1 MKQSLQ
7 MKMGQSLAMTPQLQQ
22 AIRLLQ
28 LSTLELQGE
37 IQEALESNPMLEV
50 QEDDGSAPDASDAA
64 GDADAVEAR
73 EARED
78 AAGDEAGGREERDAR
93 EERAAEDARDAQ
105 DGTSDAADADD
116 PWETDALDA
125 TLAEFDASAEEFDRT
140 MAGMEEFE
148 ASAPEHDAS
157 GDADGDVMPDELPVD
172 SAWEDVYEP
181 AQSSSGSGDGES
193 RDFTEFHNPGVS
205 SIQDH
210 LNEQIRFAP
219 LTARDQAIAET
230 IIDAVDNNGYLCDDV
245 GSLIE
250 GLNRDLGPRE
260 ERIDLEEFESVL
272 HLVQNLEPAGCAA
285 RDAAECMAIQLAQ
298 MPPSDTVLHAKA
310 IAKDHLAL
318 LAQHDF
324 ARLRRLL
331 KIDDEALQDAIRL
344 IRSLNPRPGRQ
355 LVNDHDQYVVPD
367 VFVKK
372 VKGVWRVELNPD
384 IAPKL
389 GINAL
394 YAGMVKRADKSDDNA
409 FMKNNLQE
417 ARWFI
422 KSLQSRNETLL
433 RVGTAIVER
442 QRAFLEYGDEA
453 MKPLVLRDIAEQLSL
468 HESTISRVTTQKYIH
483 TPRGI
488 FEFKYFFSS
497 HVSTA
502 NGGECSATAIR
513 AMIRK
518 FIAREDATRPLSDSR
533 IASTLVA
540 EGIQVAR
547 RTVAKYRESMAIPP
561 SNERKRLN

>member
-22 AIRLLQ
+22 AIKLLQ
-28 LSTLELQGE
+28 LSTLELQSE
-37 IQEALESNPMLEV
+37 IQEALESNPMLEM
-50 QEDDGSAPDASDAA
+50 QEEDGGEPREGDSA
-64 GDADAVEAR
+64 GDGAVEN
-73 EARED
+73 
-78 AAGDEAGGREERDAR
+78 
-93 EERAAEDARDAQ
+93 RA
-105 DGTSDAADADD
+105 DAADAS
-116 PWETDALDA
+116 T
-125 TLAEFDASAEEFDRT
+125 
-140 MAGMEEFE
+140 
-148 ASAPEHDAS
+148 
-157 GDADGDVMPDELPVD
+157 GDTSADGASVDNDTSMDFDTAADSGGLENSDVMPEDLPVD

-181 AQSSSGSGDGES
+181 AAPSSSGSGSDGET
-193 RDFTEFHNPGVS
+193 RDFTEFHNSGIT

-219 LTARDQAIAET
+219 LSEKDQRIAET
-230 IIDAVDNNGYLCDDV
+230 IIDAVDDNGYLLDDV
-245 GSLIE
+245 ASLIE
-250 GLNRDLGPRE
+250 GLNSGKGGGASADPDE
-260 ERIDLEEFESVL
+260 TPVTESEFESVL
-272 HLVQNLEPAGCAA
+272 HLVQHLDPVGCGS
-285 RDAAECMAIQLAQ
+285 RDASECMRIQLGQLPDSEVTARA
-298 MPPSDTVLHAKA
+298 TRIVT
-310 IAKDHLAL
+310 DHLEL
-318 LAQHDF
+318 LAAHDF
-324 ARLRRLL
+324 PRLRRLL
-331 KIDDEALQDAIRL
+331 KADDEQLQAAVAL
-344 IRSLNPRPGRQ
+344 IRSLDPRPGRQ

-389 GINAL
+389 GINSL
-394 YAGMVKRADKSDDNA
+394 YAGMVKRADKSDDNN
-409 FMKNNLQE
+409 FLRNHLQE

-433 RVGTAIVER
+433 RVATAIVER
-442 QRAFLEYGDEA
+442 QRSFLEYGDEA

-518 FIAREDATRPLSDSR
+518 FIAAEDTARPLSDSK
-533 IASTLVA
+533 IAGTLVA
-540 EGIQVAR
+540 DGIQVAR

>member
-7 MKMGQSLAMTPQLQQ
+7 IKMGQSLAMTPQLQQ
-22 AIRLLQ
+22 AIKLLQ
-28 LSTLELQGE
+28 LSTLELQTE
-37 IQEALESNPMLEV
+37 IQTALESNPMLEM
-50 QEDDGSAPDASDAA
+50 QDEEGAEP
-64 GDADAVEAR
+64 R
-73 EARED
+73 EADLANESRETREANRED
-78 AAGDEAGGREERDAR
+78 EKA
-93 EERAAEDARDAQ
+93 AAEQKQTASEVELV
-105 DGTSDAADADD
+105 GENSTNSD
-116 PWETDALDA
+116 
-125 TLAEFDASAEEFDRT
+125 
-140 MAGMEEFE
+140 
-148 ASAPEHDAS
+148 
-157 GDADGDVMPDELPVD
+157 DVMPEDLPVD
-172 SAWEDVYEP
+172 SAWDDVYDSATP
-181 AQSSSGSGDGES
+181 SSSSSSSDGES
-193 RDFTEFHNPGVS
+193 RDFTEFHNAGIA

-219 LTARDQAIAET
+219 LSERDQDIAET
-230 IIDAVDNNGYLCDDV
+230 IIDAIDNNGYLIDDV
-245 GSLIE
+245 DVLID
-250 GLNRDLGPRE
+250 GLNRDIVDPDQHFVL
-260 ERIDLEEFESVL
+260 DEFETVL
-272 HLVQNLEPAGCAA
+272 HLVQHLDPAGCGA
-285 RDAAECMAIQLAQ
+285 RDASECMSIQLSQ
-298 MPPSDTVLHAKA
+298 LPESDVVTLAMGIVKG
-310 IAKDHLAL
+310 HLDL
-318 LAQHDF
+318 LAAHDF
-324 ARLRRLL
+324 ARLRRLF
-331 KIDDEALQDAIRL
+331 KINDEQLQEAIVI
-344 IRSLNPRPGRQ
+344 IRNLNPRPGRQ
-355 LVNDHDQYVVPD
+355 LVNDHDQYIVPD

-394 YAGMVKRADKSDDNA
+394 YAGMVKRADKSDDNN
-409 FMKNNLQE
+409 FMRNHLQE

-433 RVGTAIVER
+433 RVATAIVER
-442 QRAFLEYGDEA
+442 QRSFLEYGDEA

-468 HESTISRVTTQKYIH
+468 HESTISRVTTHKYIH

-518 FIAREDATRPLSDSR
+518 FIAAEDATKPLSDSK

>member
-50 QEDDGSAPDASDAA
+50 QEDDGSSPDASDAA
-64 GDADAVEAR
+64 GDADEVRAR

-78 AAGDEAGGREERDAR
+78 AAGGDAGEREERDAR
-93 EERAAEDARDAQ
+93 EERAAEDTAPE
-105 DGTSDAADADD
+105 TDD

-125 TLAEFDASAEEFDRT
+125 TLAEFDASAEQFDRT
-140 MAGMEEFE
+140 LSGPEEFE
-148 ASAPEHDAS
+148 PAAPEHDAS
-157 GDADGDVMPDELPVD
+157 GDAEGDVMPDELPVD

-181 AQSSSGSGDGES
+181 AQASSAGADGES
-193 RDFTEFHNPGVS
+193 RDFTEFHNPGVA
-205 SIQDH
+205 SIQEY

-219 LTARDQAIAET
+219 LTERDQAIAET

-245 GSLIE
+245 DSLIE
-250 GLNRDLGPRE
+250 GLNAEFGPRE
-260 ERIDLEEFESVL
+260 ERIGLEEFESVL

-285 RDAAECMAIQLAQ
+285 RDAAECMVIQLSQ

-310 IAKDHLAL
+310 IARDHLAL

-331 KIDDEALQDAIRL
+331 KVDDEALQAAIRL

-372 VKGVWRVELNPD
+372 VRGVWRVELNPD

-518 FIAREDATRPLSDSR
+518 FIAHEDATRPLSDSR

>member
-7 MKMGQSLAMTPQLQQ
+7 IKMGQSLAMTPQLQQ
-22 AIRLLQ
+22 AIKLLQ
-28 LSTLELQGE
+28 LSTLELQTE
-37 IQEALESNPMLEV
+37 IQSALESNPMLEM
-50 QEDDGSAPDASDAA
+50 QEDEGSEPKETDLANESR
-64 GDADAVEAR
+64 ETR
-73 EARED
+73 EANRE
-78 AAGDEAGGREERDAR
+78 
-93 EERAAEDARDAQ
+93 EERARVEEKQTASELETAGSSEEVIPED
-105 DGTSDAADADD
+105 
-116 PWETDALDA
+116 
-125 TLAEFDASAEEFDRT
+125 
-140 MAGMEEFE
+140 
-148 ASAPEHDAS
+148 
-157 GDADGDVMPDELPVD
+157 LPVD
-172 SAWEDVYEP
+172 SGWDDVFESAP
-181 AQSSSGSGDGES
+181 TSSSSSAGSEGDS
-193 RDFTEFHNPGVS
+193 RDFTEFHNAGIT

-219 LTARDQAIAET
+219 LSERDQVIAET
-230 IIDAVDNNGYLCDDV
+230 IIDAVDDNGYLLDGVDI
-245 GSLIE
+245 LLD
-250 GLNRDLGPRE
+250 GLNRDVVDPDDAFTLDE
-260 ERIDLEEFESVL
+260 LESVL
-272 HLVQNLEPAGCAA
+272 HLVQNLDPAGCAA
-285 RDAAECMAIQLAQ
+285 RDASECMSIQLSQINNSEVVEHAQ
-298 MPPSDTVLHAKA
+298 IIVRK
-310 IAKDHLAL
+310 HLDL
-318 LAQHDF
+318 LAAHDF
-324 ARLRRLL
+324 ARLRRQL
-331 KIDDEALQDAIRL
+331 KINDERLQKAITL

-355 LVNDHDQYVVPD
+355 IVNDHDQYIVPD

-394 YAGMVKRADKSDDNA
+394 YAGMVKRADKSDDNN
-409 FMKNNLQE
+409 FMRNHLQE

-433 RVGTAIVER
+433 RVATAIVER
-442 QRAFLEYGDEA
+442 QRSFLEYGDEA

-468 HESTISRVTTQKYIH
+468 HESTISRVTTHKYIH

-518 FIAREDATRPLSDSR
+518 FIAAEDSTKPLSDSK
-533 IASTLVA
+533 IATTLVE

-561 SNERKRLN
+561 SNERKRMN

>member
-7 MKMGQSLAMTPQLQQ
+7 IKIGQSLAMTPQLQQ
-22 AIRLLQ
+22 AIKLLQ
-28 LSTLELQGE
+28 LSTLELQSE
-37 IQEALESNPMLEV
+37 IQSALESNPMLEM
-50 QEDDGSAPDASDAA
+50 QDEEGSEPREGDLANESRETRDAN
-64 GDADAVEAR
+64 R
-73 EARED
+73 EAEK
-78 AAGDEAGGREERDAR
+78 A
-93 EERAAEDARDAQ
+93 AAEQ
-105 DGTSDAADADD
+105 KQ
-116 PWETDALDA
+116 
-125 TLAEFDASAEEFDRT
+125 SANELELV
-140 MAGMEEFE
+140 GEN
-148 ASAPEHDAS
+148 S
-157 GDADGDVMPDELPVD
+157 GNVDDVMPEELPVD
-172 SAWEDVYEP
+172 SGWDDIYDSATP
-181 AQSSSGSGDGES
+181 MSSGGVGMDGET
-193 RDFTEFHNPGVS
+193 RDFTEFHNAGVA

-219 LTARDQAIAET
+219 LSERDQEIAET
-230 IIDAVDNNGYLCDDV
+230 IIDAVDDNGYLIDDV
-245 GSLIE
+245 DVLLA
-250 GLNRDLGPRE
+250 GLNRDIKDPEQLFVL
-260 ERIDLEEFESVL
+260 DEFETVL
-272 HLVQNLEPAGCAA
+272 HLVQHLDPAGCAA
-285 RDAAECMAIQLAQ
+285 RDASECMNIQLSQLETTNAVSDAQ
-298 MPPSDTVLHAKA
+298 VIVSH
-310 IAKDHLAL
+310 HLDL
-318 LAQHDF
+318 LAAHDF
-324 ARLRRLL
+324 TRLRRLL
-331 KIDDEALQDAIRL
+331 KINEEQLQEAIAL

-355 LVNDHDQYVVPD
+355 LVNDHDQYIVPD

-394 YAGMVKRADKSDDNA
+394 YAGMVKRADKSEDNN
-409 FMKNNLQE
+409 FMRNHLQE

-433 RVGTAIVER
+433 RVATAIVER
-442 QRAFLEYGDEA
+442 QRSFLEYGDEA
-453 MKPLVLRDIAEQLSL
+453 MKPLVLRDIAEQLNL
-468 HESTISRVTTQKYIH
+468 HESTISRVTTHKYIH

-518 FIAREDATRPLSDSR
+518 FIAAEDSTKPLSDSK

>member
-7 MKMGQSLAMTPQLQQ
+7 IKMGQSLAMTPQLQQ
-22 AIRLLQ
+22 AIKLLQ
-28 LSTLELQGE
+28 LSTLELQTE
-37 IQEALESNPMLEV
+37 IQTALESNPMLEM
-50 QEDDGSAPDASDAA
+50 QDEEG
-64 GDADAVEAR
+64 VEPR
-73 EARED
+73 EADLANESRETR
-78 AAGDEAGGREERDAR
+78 EANREEEKA
-93 EERAAEDARDAQ
+93 AAEQKQTAAESEVMGEAQ
-105 DGTSDAADADD
+105 STGEDV
-116 PWETDALDA
+116 L
-125 TLAEFDASAEEFDRT
+125 
-140 MAGMEEFE
+140 
-148 ASAPEHDAS
+148 PED
-157 GDADGDVMPDELPVD
+157 LPVD
-172 SAWEDVYEP
+172 SAWDDIYDSATP
-181 AQSSSGSGDGES
+181 SSSGSGSDGES
-193 RDFTEFHNPGVS
+193 RDFTEFHNAGLA

-219 LTARDQAIAET
+219 LSERDQEIAET
-230 IIDAVDNNGYLCDDV
+230 IIDAIDNNGYLIDGVDV
-245 GSLIE
+245 LLD
-250 GLNRDLGPRE
+250 GLNRDIVDPEQMFVL
-260 ERIDLEEFESVL
+260 DL
-272 HLVQNLEPAGCAA
+272 AA
-285 RDAAECMAIQLAQ
+285 
-298 MPPSDTVLHAKA
+298 
-310 IAKDHLAL
+310 
-318 LAQHDF
+318 HDF
-324 ARLRRLL
+324 AKLRRLF
-331 KIDDEALQDAIRL
+331 KISDELLQEAIAL

-355 LVNDHDQYVVPD
+355 LVNDHDEYIVPD

-394 YAGMVKRADKSDDNA
+394 YAGMVKRADKSEDNN
-409 FMKNNLQE
+409 FMRNHLQE

-442 QRAFLEYGDEA
+442 QRSFLEYGDEA

-468 HESTISRVTTQKYIH
+468 HESTISRVTTHKYIH

-518 FIAREDATRPLSDSR
+518 FIAAEDATKPLSDSK

-561 SNERKRLN
+561 SNERKRFYASSILPAIRVGYRGALGLPPPSDRSRKAPNLTAGKVSTSLHSSLNAS

>member
-7 MKMGQSLAMTPQLQQ
+7 IKMGQSLAMTPQLQQ
-22 AIRLLQ
+22 AIKLLQ
-28 LSTLELQGE
+28 LSTLELQSE
-37 IQEALESNPMLEV
+37 IQTALESNPMLEM
-50 QEDDGSAPDASDAA
+50 QDEEGTEP
-64 GDADAVEAR
+64 R
-73 EARED
+73 EADLANESRETR
-78 AAGDEAGGREERDAR
+78 EANREAEK
-93 EERAAEDARDAQ
+93 EAAEQ
-105 DGTSDAADADD
+105 KQ
-116 PWETDALDA
+116 A
-125 TLAEFDASAEEFDRT
+125 TAEVELAGEN
-140 MAGMEEFE
+140 
-148 ASAPEHDAS
+148 SAPEV
-157 GDADGDVMPDELPVD
+157 DVLPEDLPVD
-172 SAWEDVYEP
+172 SAWDDIYDSATP
-181 AQSSSGSGDGES
+181 SSSGSASGDGES
-193 RDFTEFHNPGVS
+193 RDFTEFHNAGIA

-219 LTARDQAIAET
+219 LSERDQEIAET
-230 IIDAVDNNGYLCDDV
+230 IIDAVDNNGYLIDDV
-245 GSLIE
+245 DVLLE
-250 GLNRDLGPRE
+250 GLNRDMTDPEQMFVL
-260 ERIDLEEFESVL
+260 DEFETVL
-272 HLVQNLEPAGCAA
+272 HLVQHLDPAGCGA
-285 RDAAECMAIQLAQ
+285 RDASECMSIQLSQ
-298 MPPSDTVLHAKA
+298 VPESDTRRYAMG
-310 IAKDHLAL
+310 IAKDHLDL
-318 LAQHDF
+318 LAAHDF
-324 ARLRRLL
+324 ARLRRLF
-331 KIDDEALQDAIRL
+331 KINDEQLQEAIALIK
-344 IRSLNPRPGRQ
+344 SLNPRPGRQ
-355 LVNDHDQYVVPD
+355 LVNDHDQYIVPD

-394 YAGMVKRADKSDDNA
+394 YAGMVKRADKSEDNN
-409 FMKNNLQE
+409 FMRNHLQE

-442 QRAFLEYGDEA
+442 QRSFLEYGDEA

-468 HESTISRVTTQKYIH
+468 HESTISRVTTHKYIH

-518 FIAREDATRPLSDSR
+518 FIAAEDATKPLSDSK

>member
-7 MKMGQSLAMTPQLQQ
+7 IKMGQSLAMTPQLQQ
-22 AIRLLQ
+22 AIKLLQ
-28 LSTLELQGE
+28 LSTLELQSE
-37 IQEALESNPMLEV
+37 IQSALENNPMLEM
-50 QEDDGSAPDASDAA
+50 QEDEGTEPRESDLAN
-64 GDADAVEAR
+64 ESR
-73 EARED
+73 ETRNAKL
-78 AAGDEAGGREERDAR
+78 EEEKA
-93 EERAAEDARDAQ
+93 AAEQKQTANELELA
-105 DGTSDAADADD
+105 GENSAA
-116 PWETDALDA
+116 TD
-125 TLAEFDASAEEFDRT
+125 
-140 MAGMEEFE
+140 
-148 ASAPEHDAS
+148 
-157 GDADGDVMPDELPVD
+157 DVMPEELPVD
-172 SAWEDVYEP
+172 SGWDDIYDSSAP
-181 AQSSSGSGDGES
+181 MSSSAGSDGET
-193 RDFTEFHNPGVS
+193 RDFTEFHNSGIS

-219 LTARDQAIAET
+219 LSERDHQIAET
-230 IIDAVDNNGYLCDDV
+230 IIDAVDNNGYLIDPVDV
-245 GSLIE
+245 LLD
-250 GLNRDLGPRE
+250 GLNRD
-260 ERIDLEEFESVL
+260 IDDPEHMFVLDEFETVL
-272 HLVQNLEPAGCAA
+272 HLIQHLDPAGCAA
-285 RDAAECMAIQLAQ
+285 RNASECMSIQLGQLKSSETVDNAQ
-298 MPPSDTVLHAKA
+298 IIVRN
-310 IAKDHLAL
+310 HLDL
-318 LAQHDF
+318 LASHDF

-331 KIDDEALQDAIRL
+331 KINEEHLQEVIAL

-355 LVNDHDQYVVPD
+355 LVNDHDQYIVPD

-372 VKGVWRVELNPD
+372 IKGVWRVELNPD

-394 YAGMVKRADKSDDNA
+394 YAGMVKRADKSEDNN
-409 FMKNNLQE
+409 FMRNHLQE

-433 RVGTAIVER
+433 RVATAIVER
-442 QRAFLEYGDEA
+442 QRSFLEYGDEA

-468 HESTISRVTTQKYIH
+468 HESTISRVTTHKYIH

-518 FIAREDATRPLSDSR
+518 FIAAEDSTKPLSDSK